1 MTKLH
6 KAFTLIEM
14 IIVIVLIGIML
25 SITLNI
31 SSNQA
36 KELRF
41 RIAREN
47 FLTNYNS
54 FIIRAITTNNSSL
67 QLIFASTGE
76 LIQVSWS
83 NSNIISFQPTPVIK
97 ISSFNNNQYFVNQIL
112 SFNTTLG
119 KCQLEWMPL
128 TAESTVNFTL
138 QYIPKPD
145 IERCYEINLSTCK
158 VRPCP

>member
-76 LIQVSWS
+76 LIQVS
-83 NSNIISFQPTPVIK
+83 
-97 ISSFNNNQYFVNQIL
+97 
-112 SFNTTLG
+112 
-119 KCQLEWMPL
+119 
-128 TAESTVNFTL
+128 
-138 QYIPKPD
+138 
-145 IERCYEINLSTCK
+145 
-158 VRPCP
+158 